1 MRPVLSL
8 LAILAIGCGGKP
20 TPRKP
25 DPAKLAAA
33 LDADIRELN
42 ALALRLEGQCE
53 PLIAELRPH
62 VAKMRAHAD
71 DVKLAMNDPELAPRL
86 KAYVQSYGTQH
97 QTLGDAT
104 GESLAKSYLGCNQ
117 DKRLLE
123 LVDLIPVM

>member
-1 MRPVLSL
+1 M
-8 LAILAIGCGGKP
+8 IAIGCGGKP
-20 TPRKP
+20 APRKP

-33 LDADIRELN
+33 LDADIRELH
-42 ALALRLEGQCE
+42 AIAIRLEGQCE

-62 VAKMRAHAD
+62 IAKLRAHAD
-71 DVKLAMNDPELAPRL
+71 EVKVAMNDPALAPRL
-86 KAYVQSYGTQH
+86 KAYVKSYGTQH